1 MSKAE
6 EAEALFKSGANC
18 AQAVLGAFC
27 GECGLDRETALK
39 LASGFGAG
47 MGRMREV
54 CGAVSA
60 MFIVANLKY
69 GNSDLSDKRAKDA
82 HYAARRTFPG
92 GNGLHYL
99 PGAAWSRVETA
110 GFACFRG
117 ADGGLLPE
125 TSLFGNGGACRP
137 DSGGVSER
145 AVSPFN
151 TIPAEHFPCC
161 CGIRCAI
168 AGC

>member
-6 EAEALFKSGANC
+6 EAEALFKAGANC
-18 AQAVLGAFC
+18 AQAVVGVFC

-60 MFIVANLKY
+60 MFIVASLKY

-82 HYAARRTFPG
+82 HYALIQQLGERFRAETGSIICRELL
-92 GNGLHYL
+92 GL
-99 PGAAWSRVETA
+99 ASKQ
-110 GFACFRG
+110 
-117 ADGGLLPE
+117 
-125 TSLFGNGGACRP
+125 P
-137 DSGGVSER
+137 DQPVSEAR
-145 AVSPFN
+145 TEAYYRKR
-151 TIPAEHFPCC
+151 PCSEMVALAAR
-161 CGIRCAI
+161 ILEEFLNRR
-168 AGC
+168 